1 VFENSSDLN
10 ALRKG
15 SEWKD
20 GKKSTNSNNNFVFIR
35 LINYKVTFLLYLF
48 RSELFKL
55 FIISVIFFIYESLY
69 IIFSYKLK
77 NLLIFTAISKN
88 LTAWESAFIE
98 FLR

>member
-1 VFENSSDLN
+1 MFENSSDLN

-20 GKKSTNSNNNFVFIR
+20 GKKSTNSNNNYVFIR

-48 RSELFKL
+48 RSELFK
-55 FIISVIFFIYESLY
+55 FIISVIFFINESLY

-88 LTAWESAFIE
+88 LTAWESAFID